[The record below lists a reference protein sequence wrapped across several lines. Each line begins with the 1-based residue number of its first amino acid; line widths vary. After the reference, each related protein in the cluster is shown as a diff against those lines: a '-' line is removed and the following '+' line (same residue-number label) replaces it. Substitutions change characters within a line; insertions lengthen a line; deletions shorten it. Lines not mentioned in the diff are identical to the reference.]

1 MVDIAGFS
9 KDRYQVQPGNDKK
22 VMERITVEKDFA
34 SLRCH

>member
-9 KDRYQVQPGNDKK
+9 KHRYQVQPGNDKEA
-22 VMERITVEKDFA
+22 MEPITVEKDFA